1 VSYAARRIGE
11 VPALAALRAVA
22 GALAGCPSSA
32 PSAFTSQNYGYSGA
46 LPAGWSSHQ
55 AGYKWPG
62 LLSPSF
68 EDSDVN
74 LITGPNGIVVMGY
87 GTATPHSV
95 SAYTKAT
102 VQAAPAHQCP
112 AVPASDQAITVGG
125 APARLPSMRCQGL
138 PIDTAI
144 TQFMQEAVVFA
155 SQIPSGTRA
164 DRAAF
169 RRFLA
174 DIRIQRRRLT
184 TDDHAMPRH
193 HATKQAAL
201 DRKKPASPA
210 RATGPQPSPRP
221 HPQAPGPH
229 AGSSETRRIG
239 QYACL
244 PPCVR
249 RDRHP

>member
-125 APARLPSMRCQGL
+125 APARLPSMRCQRL

-144 TQFMQEAVVFA
+144 TIHARSRRVRIPNPIRHGCRSCRLPPIPRRHTDPTVTSNHRRSRHAQTPRHQAGGSGSKEA
-155 SQIPSGTRA
+155 
-164 DRAAF
+164 
-169 RRFLA
+169 
-174 DIRIQRRRLT
+174 RLT
-184 TDDHAMPRH
+184 RSRH
-193 HATKQAAL
+193 RPAA
-201 DRKKPASPA
+201 KSPPASA
-210 RATGPQPSPRP
+210 GPRP
-221 HPQAPGPH
+221 
-229 AGSSETRRIG
+229 SRG
-239 QYACL
+239 Q
-244 PPCVR
+244 
-249 RDRHP
+249 

>member
-1 VSYAARRIGE
+1 MPS
-11 VPALAALRAVA
+11 LAALLAVA
-22 GALAGCPSSA
+22 GALAGCASLA
-32 PSAFTSQNYGYSGA
+32 PSAFTSQNYGYSAA

-74 LITGPNGIVVMGY
+74 LFTGPNGIVVMGY

-125 APARLPSMRCQGL
+125 ARPAAQHALPGSSDRHGDHHSCQ
-138 PIDTAI
+138 
-144 TQFMQEAVVFA
+144 QAVVFA
-155 SQIPSGTRA
+155 SQIPSGTGA

-174 DIRIQRRRLT
+174 GIRIQR
-184 TDDHAMPRH
+184 
-193 HATKQAAL
+193 
-201 DRKKPASPA
+201 
-210 RATGPQPSPRP
+210 
-221 HPQAPGPH
+221 
-229 AGSSETRRIG
+229 
-239 QYACL
+239 
-244 PPCVR
+244 
-249 RDRHP
+249 

>member
-32 PSAFTSQNYGYSGA
+32 PSAFTSQNYGYSAA

-87 GTATPHSV
+87 GTAAPHSV

-102 VQAAPAHQCP
+102 VQPPPPH
-112 AVPASDQAITVGG
+112 IN
-125 APARLPSMRCQGL
+125 ARLPRHPTRRSRSAEHRPGC
-138 PIDTAI
+138 PACAARVFRSKRRS
-144 TQFMQEAVVFA
+144 QFMQEAVVFA

-174 DIRIQRRRLT
+174 DMRIRR
-184 TDDHAMPRH
+184 
-193 HATKQAAL
+193 
-201 DRKKPASPA
+201 
-210 RATGPQPSPRP
+210 
-221 HPQAPGPH
+221 
-229 AGSSETRRIG
+229 
-239 QYACL
+239 
-244 PPCVR
+244 
-249 RDRHP
+249 

>member
-1 VSYAARRIGE
+1 MAQQHRTAFRPTPRRPCKPPPHINARLSQHPTRRSRSAEHPPGCPACAARVFRST
-11 VPALAALRAVA
+11 RR
-22 GALAGCPSSA
+22 S
-32 PSAFTSQNYGYSGA
+32 
-46 LPAGWSSHQ
+46 
-55 AGYKWPG
+55 
-62 LLSPSF
+62 
-68 EDSDVN
+68 
-74 LITGPNGIVVMGY
+74 
-87 GTATPHSV
+87 
-95 SAYTKAT
+95 
-102 VQAAPAHQCP
+102 
-112 AVPASDQAITVGG
+112 
-125 APARLPSMRCQGL
+125 
-138 PIDTAI
+138 
-144 TQFMQEAVVFA
+144 QFMQEAVVFA

-174 DIRIQRRRLT
+174 GIRIQRRRLT
-184 TDDHAMPRH
+184 SDDHAMPRH